1 MAISNRI
8 SRLSG
13 RIAKLTSGLR
23 WTLLLIILVVTFV
36 IYVRRD
42 SFPVQ
47 LTLKDVN
54 YVQSPSVAHQS
65 DFAYIPR
72 APVERRSKIPEP
84 IREYNPDNNQQ
95 IGILTSD
102 TGVVLPLY
110 GKQNTHRRN
119 RYGYYTM
126 SPGNQAYPVP
136 LLHNGRNCMDDLG
149 CPEFFGGEKVSM
161 VGSADAYNVE
171 LYGLKS
177 LFF

>member
-1 MAISNRI
+1 MVIRISNRM

-23 WTLLLIILVVTFV
+23 WTLLLIALVVTFV
-36 IYVRRD
+36 VYVRRD
-42 SFPVQ
+42 LFPSQ
-47 LTLKDVN
+47 P
-54 YVQSPSVAHQS
+54 VQSPSVAHRVNFS
-65 DFAYIPR
+65 YIPR
-72 APVERRSKIPEP
+72 VPVESKSRIPEP

-102 TGVVLPLY
+102 AGVVLPLY
-110 GKQNTHRRN
+110 GKQKRDRRN

-136 LLHNGRNCMDDLG
+136 LVHNGRNCMENLG
-149 CPEFFGGEKVSM
+149 CEEFFGGEKVSM
-161 VGSADAYNVE
+161 VGSDVNYNVE

-177 LFF
+177 LFY